1 MNTRNSLVIAI
12 PAYNRGKILEANLML
27 MRPVLEQCGIGVH
40 VFDDSSDDETSAVV
54 QKLKALTGIKIS
66 YTRNVPALGH
76 DANVIRALTAP
87 DADFVWLL
95 ADAAYV
101 EPAELKAVFHH
112 LKEQDFLFANSRTD
126 QDFEQVEAVQGEK
139 FVEFIAQRA
148 WDFTNT
154 GATVYS
160 RRVIAWWRSVEGRRT
175 YKNFPQL
182 SVILGYT
189 ASVKAVA
196 ATWFGKRT
204 VRVHPDKASSYWLNS
219 AIDVWCKDWYDVVL
233 AHRTI
238 FRGDD
243 LLAVF
248 KSHCRHTRYLSA
260 KHLLA
265 MRSLGKYSGEVWRRY
280 RTELV
285 ATSTAPALGLVLLAH
300 MPQSLARTIM
310 ARKPNWSARFLPPA
324 LKR

>member
-1 MNTRNSLVIAI
+1 
-12 PAYNRGKILEANLML
+12 
-27 MRPVLEQCGIGVH
+27 VLEECDIGVH
-40 VFDDSSDDETSAVV
+40 VFDDSSDDETSAAV
-54 QKLKALTGIKIS
+54 QRLKAQTGIDIS

-101 EPAELKAVFHH
+101 EPAELKSAFHH
-112 LKEQDFLFANSRTD
+112 LKAQDFLFANSRTE
-126 QDFEQVEAVQGEK
+126 QDAEQVEAVQGEK
-139 FVEFIAQRA
+139 FVEFISQRA

-154 GATVYS
+154 GATIYS

-175 YKNFPQL
+175 YQNFPQL

-189 ASVKAVA
+189 ASATAVD
-196 ATWFGKRT
+196 ATWLGKRT
-204 VRVHPDKASSYWLNS
+204 VRVHPGKASSYWLSS
-219 AIDVWCKDWYDVVL
+219 AIDVWCKDWYDVVF
-233 AHRTI
+233 AHRSI
-238 FRGDD
+238 FRADT
-243 LLAVF
+243 LASVLR
-248 KSHCRHTRYLSA
+248 SHCRHTRYLSA

-265 MRSLGKYSGEVWRRY
+265 MRSLGKYSRQVWRRY

-285 ATSTAPALGLVLLAH
+285 ATSTAPASGLALLAH

-310 ARKPNWSARFLPPA
+310 AQKPKWSARFLPPA
-324 LKR
+324 LKH